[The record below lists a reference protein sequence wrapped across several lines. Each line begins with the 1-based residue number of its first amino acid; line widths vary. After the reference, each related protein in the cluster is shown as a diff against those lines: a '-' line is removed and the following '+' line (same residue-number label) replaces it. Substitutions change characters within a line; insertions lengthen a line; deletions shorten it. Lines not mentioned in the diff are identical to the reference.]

1 MKWISAQ
8 LMGQRFLL
16 ATVILFAGCEVAGPG
31 SRGAVPAG
39 GPVMIENADA
49 NLAFGSQQLARA
61 LARIPPAARN
71 RVPVEARAD
80 LFERFLLQE
89 LVFAEGMR
97 AGLDQDPVIQE
108 KLANYLRQLIEERV
122 LADLALAV
130 EVSDEAVGE
139 YYRENRGEFSTRKVR
154 ARHILFEDRA
164 VAEEVR
170 REVLATPD
178 RFPEIAREYSKD
190 RSSAASGGDLGFFG
204 YGKMSPEFEDAAFGL
219 EGPLSISEVVESPS
233 GFHIIQLT
241 DFRPGRERSLEEVQ
255 AKVRKH
261 LERRAVDAAREEFF
275 VQLRE
280 STDVSMDPDAM
291 AEAFRIAKSR
301 EVPEQSG
308 MGAH

>member
-1 MKWISAQ
+1 
-8 LMGQRFLL
+8 
-16 ATVILFAGCEVAGPG
+16 
-31 SRGAVPAG
+31 
-39 GPVMIENADA
+39 
-49 NLAFGSQQLARA
+49 
-61 LARIPPAARN
+61 
-71 RVPVEARAD
+71 
-80 LFERFLLQE
+80 
-89 LVFAEGMR
+89 
-97 AGLDQDPVIQE
+97 LDQDPVIQE

-170 REVLATPD
+170 RDVLATPD